1 METDNK
7 ILKIITEESG
17 IKLWQAEAVTE
28 LIDSGCTIP
37 FIARYRKEAT
47 GAMDDEA
54 LRNFDER
61 LRYLRNL
68 EDRKKTVLSAIEE
81 QGKLTDELRV
91 RIEDASTAV
100 MLEDLYR
107 PYKPKE
113 RHVQISPEKRACRV
127 LRNTCSP
134 EMQKMILSGRQKN
147 TFPKRMRYLMLIPHS
162 GWLRI

>member
-1 METDNK
+1 MDTDNK

-81 QGKLTDELRV
+81 QGKLTDELRA

-107 PYKPKE
+107 PYKPK
-113 RHVQISPEKRACRV
+113 RKTRADIARGIPALRRCKR
-127 LRNTCSP
+127 
-134 EMQKMILSGRQKN
+134 
-147 TFPKRMRYLMLIPHS
+147 
-162 GWLRI
+162 